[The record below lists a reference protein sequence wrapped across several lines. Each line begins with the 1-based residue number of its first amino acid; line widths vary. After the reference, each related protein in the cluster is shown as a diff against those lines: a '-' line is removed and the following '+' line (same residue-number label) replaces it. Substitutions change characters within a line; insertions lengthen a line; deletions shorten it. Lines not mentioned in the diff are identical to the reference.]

1 MVYLEASSFHILD
14 FNSLNRFPH
23 VNIYKCA
30 LTPFILKAR
39 IQDAAGARTKTEGV
53 WFMTESRLTVR
64 VGINTCPQ
72 KTEKCNS
79 ASVFLLV
86 LGIPLQYY
94 DFASLKEA
102 VQTHTV
108 PCLIPQILKLLATFW
123 HQLTILTSQRCKKS
137 PLTVWQIGSVTS
149 RLCEEMT
156 STRFMCSIFIE
167 SLHCRQKGCK
177 ACLVN
182 NIWCHLRKHLTS
194 PVGKQ

>member
-64 VGINTCPQ
+64 VGINAFPQ
-72 KTEKCNS
+72 KKEKCNS
-79 ASVFLLV
+79 ASVFLQV

-102 VQTHTV
+102 VQTH
-108 PCLIPQILKLLATFW
+108 
-123 HQLTILTSQRCKKS
+123 
-137 PLTVWQIGSVTS
+137 
-149 RLCEEMT
+149 
-156 STRFMCSIFIE
+156 
-167 SLHCRQKGCK
+167 
-177 ACLVN
+177 
-182 NIWCHLRKHLTS
+182 
-194 PVGKQ
+194 